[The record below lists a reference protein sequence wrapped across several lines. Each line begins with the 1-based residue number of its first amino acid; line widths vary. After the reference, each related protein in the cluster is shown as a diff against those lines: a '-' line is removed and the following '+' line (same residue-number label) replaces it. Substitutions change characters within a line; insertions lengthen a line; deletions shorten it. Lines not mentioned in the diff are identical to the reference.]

1 MPADSHDERP
11 SEQRGRPQRHNS
23 LRSVD
28 KRTEDE
34 YERLQQRFKELESE
48 VETLQLQVQEGH
60 RGRERLTLEM
70 ETLRFDA
77 LQKEAESII
86 QKMERLAE
94 QNATEAP
101 SVATSTANLN
111 SSDTTGATHSI
122 MTPLPNDARGPEVG
136 VEEIHPKLSPPTIFG
151 QRGSANYQLQS
162 SRSPSRQ
169 GLYAGCSTHE
179 RTHLHQGLSDR
190 VSPGWAPYVYL
201 GPVGQSQ
208 YPPFNVNPVIDL
220 RNRGQPPHSYGN
232 NSQQGRPRSFWVEP
246 HPNAEGNTP
255 YPCYPHPGGFGYT
268 YGEYAYDG
276 SITPMYGETSNHLRQ
291 PSWPRAQQSSDEGDD
306 TFCGGFNP
314 YLYEPI

>member
-48 VETLQLQVQEGH
+48 VETLQLQVQEDH

-70 ETLRFDA
+70 ETLRSNA

-86 QKMERLAE
+86 REVERLAE
-94 QNATEAP
+94 QNVTEAP
-101 SVATSTANLN
+101 SVATSSANLN
-111 SSDTTGATHSI
+111 SSDTTGATHLI

-136 VEEIHPKLSPPTIFG
+136 VEEIHPRLSPPTILG
-151 QRGSANYQLQS
+151 QWGSANYQRQS
-162 SRSPSRQ
+162 SWFPSRQ
-169 GLYAGCSTHE
+169 SSYAGYSTYG

-190 VSPGWAPYVYL
+190 VSPGWAPYIYL

-208 YPPFNVNPVIDL
+208 YPPFNPVIDV
-220 RNRGQPPHSYGN
+220 RNCGQPPHSYGN
-232 NSQQGRPRSFWVEP
+232 NSQQGRPRSLWVEP
-246 HPNAEGNTP
+246 HPDAEGNTP
-255 YPCYPHPGGFGYT
+255 YPCYSHPGGLGYT
-268 YGEYAYDG
+268 YDKYAYGG
-276 SITPMYGETSNHLRQ
+276 SITPMYGEPSNHSCQ
-291 PSWPRAQQSSDEGDD
+291 PSWPRVQQPSDEGDD

-314 YLYEPI
+314 YLYQLI